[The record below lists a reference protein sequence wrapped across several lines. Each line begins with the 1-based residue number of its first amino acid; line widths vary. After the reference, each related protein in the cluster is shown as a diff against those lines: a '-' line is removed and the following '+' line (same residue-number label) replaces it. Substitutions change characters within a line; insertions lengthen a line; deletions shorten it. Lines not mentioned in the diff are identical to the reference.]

1 MELLEDGGGGVQER
15 KGWEWRLCLL
25 SPMITKDSDLLVRFT
40 VTIHYI
46 HVYFYLNA
54 SKYIN

>member
-1 MELLEDGGGGVQER
+1 VQER